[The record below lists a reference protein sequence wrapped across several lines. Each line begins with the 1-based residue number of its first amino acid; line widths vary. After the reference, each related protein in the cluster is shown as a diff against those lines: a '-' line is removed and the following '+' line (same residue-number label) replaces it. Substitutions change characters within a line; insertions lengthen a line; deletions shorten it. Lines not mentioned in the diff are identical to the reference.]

1 MSSTRSSERE
11 TIAADL
17 KKYCGLDTYV
27 MYAIWRHLYQ
37 FGKWQD
43 ACASFEGGIAA
54 IILMPTTQSTKT
66 EGVSGRVG
74 RGSAS

>member
-37 FGKWQD
+37 FGKWED
-43 ACASFEGGIAA
+43 ARASLKAA
-54 IILMPTTQSTKT
+54 
-66 EGVSGRVG
+66 
-74 RGSAS
+74 